1 MNPYL
6 AIAGA
11 LAAGLYGVE
20 NGLKLKTPPVVGNGY
35 TTEAPRLPA
44 SLQAAADKL
53 DESQVMRKILGDDF
67 VNHFVATRRWE
78 AKQFQSVVTDW
89 ELQRYFEII

>member
-1 MNPYL
+1 M
-6 AIAGA
+6 A
-11 LAAGLYGVE
+11 
-20 NGLKLKTPPVVGNGY
+20 TPD
-35 TTEAPRLPA
+35 APRLP
-44 SLQAAADKL
+44 SSYRQRPTN
-53 DESQVMRKILGDDF
+53 STNPGMRRILGDDF